1 MSERL
6 KSERSEDG
14 GGEGTAAR
22 SGVSRAGR
30 TKKAG
35 RGTLRS
41 RSGHSGIIDLKLSE
55 KESCMSTKAS
65 IASGENFHLYNEE
78 LLSED
83 PRSVFLT
90 LENPTSFELS
100 KETYQGKTI
109 ESLTAEIPPSV
120 MDDIAIAWIKHR
132 KLQGAVGGPVG
143 QEWGS
148 PDCDWQ

>member
-1 MSERL
+1 V
-6 KSERSEDG
+6 KDG
-14 GGEGTAAR
+14 SGEGTAAR
-22 SGVSRAGR
+22 NGGALVPGR
-30 TKKAG
+30 TELRG
-35 RGTLRS
+35 SGTLRS
-41 RSGHSGIIDLKLSE
+41 QGEHSDIIDLKLSDQE
-55 KESCMSTKAS
+55 FSMSTKAS

-90 LENPTSFELS
+90 LESPTSFELS
-100 KETYQGKTI
+100 KETYQGKVI
-109 ESLTAEIPPSV
+109 ESLTAEIPPST

-132 KLQGAVGGPVG
+132 KLQGALGGPVG

>member
-1 MSERL
+1 MFGLISRL
-6 KSERSEDG
+6 RRG
-14 GGEGTAAR
+14 G
-22 SGVSRAGR
+22 V
-30 TKKAG
+30 
-35 RGTLRS
+35 TLRS
-41 RSGHSGIIDLKLSE
+41 QGGHSDIIDLKLSDQE
-55 KESCMSTKAS
+55 FSMSTKAS